1 LFCSRLYGLHL
12 CGQSCGPVQAIAND
26 PGNAELYAAR
36 AQTRLKLENYL
47 DAIEDASKA
56 LDLNPR
62 LAKAHQRKGCAAAH
76 RFTARSRLGR
86 LGRLRTHCSAKCAA
100 AATPTYC
107 FQRWCGVCSRAATEA
122 SSTTQACAA
131 ASAREA
137 GGRSCARVKLS
148 HAPGRRVAFFNLE
161 EYESAKAAFEAAH
174 ALEARRETATWI
186 RKCDAELHGAA
197 PQQPFLHAAC
207 LQEALGAPPLS
218 ELPGKAPCVTGLP
231 PTRSYPALRTCWQ

>member
-1 LFCSRLYGLHL
+1 MVALPPSSSH
-12 CGQSCGPVQAIAND
+12 QARSQLRPACVTNCLRQ
-26 PGNAELYAAR
+26 GM
-36 AQTRLKLENYL
+36 
-47 DAIEDASKA
+47 AS
-56 LDLNPR
+56 
-62 LAKAHQRKGCAAAH
+62 AAA
-76 RFTARSRLGR
+76 GME
-86 LGRLRTHCSAKCAA
+86 
-100 AATPTYC
+100 
-107 FQRWCGVCSRAATEA
+107 W
-122 SSTTQACAA
+122 CAA

-218 ELPGKAPCVTGLP
+218 ELPSKAPCVTGLP